1 MSLFTNKDDPEKEFQ
16 KAEDEAI
23 ASIIDQSASINGD
36 LTFQGKT
43 RIDGQMEGN
52 IKGKHLILTKSGT
65 IKGDIELTSFVCHGS
80 MTGNIKSK
88 IVTAKKGCSINGKL
102 EAESL
107 TVEPGASIDG
117 EIKAA
122 TQGLQL
128 ADGAQETPLRI
139 KPPKVSETP

>member
-1 MSLFTNKDDPEKEFQ
+1 MSLFSNKEDSEKEIQ

-23 ASIIDQSASINGD
+23 ASIIDQSARINGNI
-36 LTFQGKT
+36 TFQGKT
-43 RIDGQMEGN
+43 RIDGYIEGN
-52 IKGKHLILTKSGT
+52 IKGKHLILTKSGS
-65 IKGDIELTSFVCHGS
+65 IVGDIELTSFVCHGN

-107 TVEPGASIDG
+107 TVEPGASMDG

-122 TQGLQL
+122 TQGQHLKG
-128 ADGAQETPLRI
+128 DTPEI
-139 KPPKVSETP
+139 SQKEKPTKVTG